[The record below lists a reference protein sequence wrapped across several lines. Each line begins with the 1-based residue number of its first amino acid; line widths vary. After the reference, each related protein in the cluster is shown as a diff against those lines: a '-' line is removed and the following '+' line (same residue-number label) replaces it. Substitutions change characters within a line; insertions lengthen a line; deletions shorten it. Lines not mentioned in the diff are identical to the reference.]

1 MIGYFALVA
10 PLFRENC
17 ATYFTQIE
25 PPQYIDGNLSL
36 VDSELSCPTKGM
48 SINSE
53 VVADDQI
60 HRNPAVEWII
70 PPFSPSE
77 SGRNSPVEY
86 GSYSPDMIGGSLN
99 RHPIK
104 IPIPA

>member
-1 MIGYFALVA
+1 VEIFKVSTAKA
-10 PLFRENC
+10 
-17 ATYFTQIE
+17 
-25 PPQYIDGNLSL
+25 SL
-36 VDSELSCPTKGM
+36 GILGFYGKGGF
-48 SINSE
+48 
-53 VVADDQI
+53 
-60 HRNPAVEWII
+60 WII
-70 PPFSPSE
+70 PPFSPVE

>member
-1 MIGYFALVA
+1 LLAL
-10 PLFRENC
+10 
-17 ATYFTQIE
+17 
-25 PPQYIDGNLSL
+25 GSSL
-36 VDSELSCPTKGM
+36 VVAHQSCLSRAEFLFVYHKHVSFEQVFT
-48 SINSE
+48 
-53 VVADDQI
+53 
-60 HRNPAVEWII
+60 RNWII

>member
-1 MIGYFALVA
+1 MEF
-10 PLFRENC
+10 
-17 ATYFTQIE
+17 
-25 PPQYIDGNLSL
+25 
-36 VDSELSCPTKGM
+36 
-48 SINSE
+48 INSGITVFGFIVSFFLLRSSFSQE
-53 VVADDQI
+53 IQKQKTDIYLNQLSEMPMTILKMLDSVI
-60 HRNPAVEWII
+60 FWII